1 MSKIAYTPAAA
12 PAAVDRPPQPSNLCQ
27 SGSTCRLTLSFSIF
41 FDGTRNHL
49 VEDAPFGSQSNVAKL
64 FQACHERGDEGVYR
78 LYVQGVGTPFPEIGE
93 TKPHPDGASKGAMGA
108 ERIRYALLFVANR
121 IYWKL
126 TRRLLVPD
134 SPASIKSAV
143 KNDDLFERW
152 KRQLTHALSGSRNPK
167 IDAIVFDVFGFSRG
181 AAEARSFLN
190 QLRSHF
196 CDVRGFY
203 CGVPMR
209 VRFLGLFDTVVSVGY
224 ADSVPGP
231 VTGHQGWGDESLM
244 TIPDPGEVEQCV
256 HLVAAH
262 EARASF
268 PVDLARRPHAY
279 QSNCLEVV
287 YPGMHSDVGG
297 GYGLYTQGKGTY
309 FSDGRVGHAQADK
322 LSQIPLNDMYERAVA
337 AGVPLRSREELDDAR
352 LTDDFAIRPQLQAA
366 FDAYMAATGL
376 ATGKASVEEQL
387 LAHRQLY
394 LGWRKQILDRKV
406 FAEQPFVR
414 RSGGQDRNDL
424 IEANEELVRQL
435 SEIEAYPA
443 RQRAWLN
450 GSARLDGR
458 SRQASAPRVPMGY
471 EFHED
476 WRQAPAPGRDVAS
489 FFAQYVHDS
498 RAHFLLTDP
507 QSERDH
513 EAIRDR
519 LEREDADYRNAL
531 KQHRES
537 MASERVY
544 RGGDPRIGVA
554 THPPSDPLSVR
565 QRSILELYRQGRK
578 PLYTDRAPSSS
589 TDGVTDLL
597 DLVYRMGGRREPDWS
612 YLHKRQIF
620 AVNRMN
626 Y

>member
-1 MSKIAYTPAAA
+1 MSKLAYTPAAA
-12 PAAVDRPPQPSNLCQ
+12 PAAVDTPPQPPNLCE
-27 SGSTCRLTLSFSIF
+27 SGRTCRLTLSFSIF

-49 VEDAPFGSQSNVAKL
+49 AEDASSGSQSNVAKL
-64 FQACHERGDEGVYR
+64 YKATFDKPEDGQYAFY
-78 LYVQGVGTPFPEIGE
+78 LQGVGTPFPEIGE
-93 TKPHPDGASKGAMGA
+93 NTPHPDGAAKGAMGA
-108 ERIRYALLFVANR
+108 ERIRYALLFAANR

-126 TRRLLVPD
+126 TRQLLVAD
-134 SPASIKSAV
+134 SSESIKNAV

-152 KRQLTHALSGSRNPK
+152 KRQLTHALSSSRNPK
-167 IDAIVFDVFGFSRG
+167 IDSIVFDVFGFSRG

-190 QLRSHF
+190 QLRRHF

-262 EARASF
+262 EARHSF
-268 PVDLARRPHAY
+268 PADLARRPHAY
-279 QSNCLEVV
+279 QRNCLEVV

-297 GYGLYTQGKGTY
+297 GYGLYSQGKGTY
-309 FSDGRVGHAQADK
+309 FSNGRVANTQADK

-337 AGVPLRSREELDDAR
+337 AGVPLRSREEIDRAGLK
-352 LTDDFAIRPQLQAA
+352 DDFAIRPELQSA
-366 FDAYMAATGL
+366 FDAYMAATDLG
-376 ATGKASVEEQL
+376 TGKASVEEQL
-387 LAHRQLY
+387 LAHRRLY
-394 LGWRKQILDRKV
+394 LGWRKQILDSEI
-406 FAEQPFVR
+406 FAGQPFVR
-414 RSGGQDRNDL
+414 RSGGQDRNDM
-424 IEANEELVRQL
+424 IEANEEFGRQL
-435 SEIEAYPA
+435 REIEAFPA
-443 RQRAWLN
+443 KQRAWLN

-458 SRQASAPRVPMGY
+458 SRQASAPRVPIGY

-476 WRQAPAPGRDVAS
+476 WHQAAVPRRSVAS

-519 LEREDADYRNAL
+519 LEKEDADYRAAL
-531 KQHRES
+531 KRHRDAV
-537 MASERVY
+537 ASERAY
-544 RGGDPRIGVA
+544 RSGHHRVGVI
-554 THPPSDPLSVR
+554 TRPPSDPLSVR

-597 DLVYRMGGRREPDWS
+597 DLVNQMGGRREPDWS

-620 AVNRMN
+620 AVNRMT